1 MPQEPVAG
9 SLSTSYWYAGSLP
22 GSEYRDGWI
31 AAHNSIPCSCSDL
44 CHAHVWKQPFL
55 AEKNRIGSEKQSV
68 LFLITALFS
77 YREYVILTRKIFVF
91 FGSVWRTFV
100 KITCKQQDL
109 SRGLSIVS
117 HGVSNRSTL
126 PILAN
131 ILLATDHGR
140 LKLSATNLEIGI
152 NCWVDA
158 QIHEE
163 GTTTVPAKLLTD
175 FVNSLPQAPVDISV
189 PEDTHK
195 VSIKGEGIT
204 ANIKGMDS
212 SEFPLIPSA
221 EGGEPPVILDAALL
235 KEMIAQVAL
244 AASEDESRPVFTGV
258 LVQVGNEKVT
268 FAAADSFRLA
278 VRTAPLPG
286 DETAH
291 GDILVPAR
299 TLHELARI
307 LPSEGAVQMI
317 VTPNRSQVL
326 FHTEQIDLVSR
337 LIDANFPNFRQI
349 IPKEHSTRAVV
360 ETKAFAARVK
370 SAALFARDS
379 SNIARVKIAG
389 GDNSGLEPGKITIEA
404 TAEDLGD
411 NVGVLNAAVDGPEQQ
426 IIFNVKYLAEVLAVI
441 DTPEVAIEVNSPTK
455 PGVVKPVG
463 PADYT
468 YVIMPM
474 HTNR

>member
-1 MPQEPVAG
+1 
-9 SLSTSYWYAGSLP
+9 
-22 GSEYRDGWI
+22 
-31 AAHNSIPCSCSDL
+31 
-44 CHAHVWKQPFL
+44 
-55 AEKNRIGSEKQSV
+55 
-68 LFLITALFS
+68 
-77 YREYVILTRKIFVF
+77 
-91 FGSVWRTFV
+91 
-100 KITCKQQDL
+100 
-109 SRGLSIVS
+109 VS
-117 HGVSNRSTL
+117 HAVSNRSTL

-158 QIHEE
+158 HVHEE

-175 FVNSLPQAPVDISV
+175 FVNSLPQASVDITV
-189 PEDTHK
+189 PEDSNK
-195 VSIKGEGIT
+195 INIKSEGSS
-204 ANIKGMDS
+204 ANIKGMDA

-221 EGGEPPVILDAALL
+221 EGGEPPVILDASLL
-235 KEMIAQVAL
+235 KEIIAEVAF

-258 LVQVGNEKVT
+258 LVQVSNEKLT
-268 FAAADSFRLA
+268 FAAADAFRLA

-286 DETAH
+286 DDFTRE
-291 GDILVPAR
+291 DILIPAR
-299 TLHELARI
+299 TLTELARI

-337 LIDANFPNFRQI
+337 LIEGSFPNYRQI
-349 IPKEHSTRAVV
+349 IPKEHTTRAVV
-360 ETKAFAARVK
+360 ETKTFAARVK

-379 SNIARVKIAG
+379 SNISRLKINP
-389 GDNSGLEPGKITIEA
+389 GDSGGLEPGSVIVEA

-411 NVGVLNAAVDGPEQQ
+411 NVGILNAAVDGPEQQ
-426 IIFNVKYLAEVLAVI
+426 VIFNVKYLADVLSVI
-441 DTPEVAIEVNSPTK
+441 GTPEVAIEVNAATK
-455 PGVVKPVG
+455 PGVIKPVG
-463 PADYT
+463 PADYI